1 MNLNFKILIITLSTL
16 IVSCGSIDQS
26 TKVRTSGSTFK
37 GNIIAGKGDVVLE
50 VIRQEDMPNAFGKA
64 DLFGRKR
71 DVGTT
76 SVVYLGLNENNA
88 VFLRR
93 DVDISSSKTTM
104 NSSPTVI
111 NQNSTSYHSGNVGG
125 TSYSGTS
132 TTYTAPIFLP
142 PNTPKDRI
150 TGIREMEITVATLG
164 ESNFILIA
172 GKILEVISADN
183 NQVIFKLSDPE

>member
-1 MNLNFKILIITLSTL
+1 
-16 IVSCGSIDQS
+16 
-26 TKVRTSGSTFK
+26 VRTSGSNFK

-50 VIRQEDMPNAFGKA
+50 VIRQENMPNAFGKA

-76 SVVYLGLNENNA
+76 SVIYLGLNGSNA

-111 NQNSTSYHSGNVGG
+111 NQSSTSYHTGNVGG

-132 TTYTAPIFLP
+132 TTYNAPIFLP
-142 PNTPKDRI
+142 PNTPIDRI
-150 TGIREMEITVATLG
+150 TGIREMEITIAILG
-164 ESNFILIA
+164 ENNFALIA
-172 GKILEVISADN
+172 GKIMELVSADN
-183 NQVIFKLSDPE
+183 NQVVFKLSDPE

>member
-1 MNLNFKILIITLSTL
+1 MTLNSKVLITILSTL
-16 IVSCGSIDQS
+16 LFACGSIDQS
-26 TKVRTSGSTFK
+26 SNVRTSGSNFK

-50 VIRQEDMPNAFGKA
+50 VIRQENMPNAFGKA

-76 SVVYLGLNENNA
+76 SVIYLGLNGSNA

-104 NSSPTVI
+104 NSSPSVI
-111 NQNSTSYHSGNVGG
+111 NQSSTSYHTGNVGG

-132 TTYTAPIFLP
+132 TTYNAPIFLP

-150 TGIREMEITVATLG
+150 TGIREMEITIAILG
-164 ESNFILIA
+164 ENNFALIA
-172 GKILEVISADN
+172 GKIMELVSADN
-183 NQVIFKLSDPE
+183 NQVVFKLSDPE

>member
-1 MNLNFKILIITLSTL
+1 MTLNSKVLITILSTL
-16 IVSCGSIDQS
+16 LFACGSIDQS
-26 TKVRTSGSTFK
+26 TNVRTSGSNFK

-50 VIRQEDMPNAFGKA
+50 VIRQENMPNAFGKA

-76 SVVYLGLNENNA
+76 SVIYLGLNGSNA

-104 NSSPTVI
+104 NSSPSAI
-111 NQNSTSYHSGNVGG
+111 NQSSTSYHTGNVGG

-132 TTYTAPIFLP
+132 TTYNAPIFLP
-142 PNTPKDRI
+142 PNTPQDRI
-150 TGIREMEITVATLG
+150 TGIREMEITIAILG
-164 ESNFILIA
+164 ENNFALIA
-172 GKILEVISADN
+172 GTIMELVSADN
-183 NQVIFKLSDPE
+183 NQVVFKLSDPE

>member
-1 MNLNFKILIITLSTL
+1 MTLNSKVLITILSTL
-16 IVSCGSIDQS
+16 LFACGSIDQS
-26 TKVRTSGSTFK
+26 TNVRTSGSNFK

-50 VIRQEDMPNAFGKA
+50 VIRQENMPNAFGKA

-76 SVVYLGLNENNA
+76 SVIYLGLNGSNA

-104 NSSPTVI
+104 NSSPSVI
-111 NQNSTSYHSGNVGG
+111 NQSSTSYHTGNVGG

-132 TTYTAPIFLP
+132 TTYNAPIFLP
-142 PNTPKDRI
+142 PNTPQDRI
-150 TGIREMEITVATLG
+150 TGIREMEITIAILG
-164 ESNFILIA
+164 ENNFALIA
-172 GKILEVISADN
+172 GTIMELVSADN
-183 NQVIFKLSDPE
+183 NQVVFKLSDPE